1 MDTAADLLLFLP
13 DTENSGLSA
22 FQFLHCGGDGTKALG
37 VFVRVT
43 ICRLCQK
50 RIELL
55 AQLRDRPVNVSEAHA
70 LTGNRRQFLLHRIYK
85 LICQNLAP

>member
-1 MDTAADLLLFLP
+1 MNTSADLLLFLP

-22 FQFLHCGGDGTKALG
+22 FQFLHCGGDGTETLG
-37 VFVRVT
+37 VFVHVT

-55 AQLRDRPVNVSEAHA
+55 AQLCDRPVNVSEAHA
-70 LTGNRRQFLLHRIYK
+70 LTGDRSQFLLHRIHQ
-85 LICQNLAP
+85 LIRQNLTP

>member
-1 MDTAADLLLFLP
+1 MDTAADLLLLLP
-13 DTENSGLSA
+13 DVEDSRLA
-22 FQFLHCGGDGTKALG
+22 VLQFLHRGGDSTETLG
-37 VFVRVT
+37 VFVHIT

-50 RIELL
+50 RIELF
-55 AQLRDRPVNVSEAHA
+55 AQLCDRSVDISKAHA